1 MSSSDS
7 GTTRLS
13 YPEKVTQR
21 IIECLQKGTAP
32 WIRPWEAG
40 SIPDR
45 PYNPVSQTVYRGLN
59 TIYLS
64 VASMMKGYTD
74 PRWMTFLQCTGKG
87 WSVRRGEHAETIC
100 YFSRTSTKTEEDP
113 DTHEKV
119 KRTYRL
125 NRPIFRYACVFNAC
139 QIEGIEPL
147 DRGISKRT
155 FDPLQKAEEII
166 HSHNPVIMH
175 DQRDA
180 CFYQPHTDSIHL
192 TPVDQF
198 RSQDLYYSTVLHE
211 MGHWTGHST
220 RLDRGIL
227 NLFGTPAYAR
237 EELRA
242 EIASY
247 MLSSDIGISH
257 DPSNHASYIAS
268 WIAVLDQDKTEIFK
282 ASNDAEKIR
291 QFIVNQGRDL
301 DRSTEDDV
309 ARPDRAENDRSEAI
323 EIGA

>member
-1 MSSSDS
+1 MRSNDSSNAHL
-7 GTTRLS
+7 T

-32 WIRPWEAG
+32 WILPWEAG

-45 PYNPVSQTVYRGLN
+45 PYNPVSHTIYRGLN

-64 VASMMKGYTD
+64 VASMSKGYED
-74 PRWMTFLQCTGKG
+74 PRWMTFLQCTSKG
-87 WSVRRGEHAETIC
+87 WGVRRGEHAETIC
-100 YFSRTSTKTEEDP
+100 YFSRTATKTEEDP

-119 KRTYRL
+119 KHTYRL
-125 NRPIFRYACVFNAC
+125 QRPIFRYACVFNAC

-147 DRGISKRT
+147 DHGAFQRK
-155 FDPLQKAEEII
+155 FDPLRKAEQII
-166 HSHNPVIMH
+166 QSHKPLIRH
-175 DQRDA
+175 DQQDA
-180 CFYQPHTDSIHL
+180 CFYRPTTDSIHL

-198 RSQDLYYSTVLHE
+198 KSQDLYYATVLHE
-211 MGHWTGHST
+211 MGHWTGHFS
-220 RLDRGIL
+220 RLDRDIL
-227 NLFGTPAYAR
+227 NLFGTPTYAR

-268 WIAVLDQDKTEIFK
+268 WIQVLDQDKTEIFK
-282 ASNDAEKIR
+282 ASNDAERIR
-291 QFIVNQGRDL
+291 QFIVDAGRDL
-301 DRSTEDDV
+301 DRENDEDV
-309 ARPDRAENDRSEAI
+309 APPDREQNDRSQAI
-323 EIGA
+323 EIGV

>member
-1 MSSSDS
+1 MSPNNLE
-7 GTTRLS
+7 GPRLS

-21 IIECLQKGTAP
+21 IIECLQAGTAP

-64 VASMMKGYTD
+64 IAALTKGYND
-74 PRWMTFLQCTGKG
+74 PRWMTFLQCNGKG
-87 WSVRRGEHAETIC
+87 WNVRRGEHAETIC
-100 YFSRTSTKTEEDP
+100 YFSRTTTKTEEDP

-119 KRTYRL
+119 KRTYQL
-125 NRPIFRYACVFNAC
+125 QRPIFRYACVFNGC
-139 QIEGIEPL
+139 QVEGIEPL
-147 DRGISKRT
+147 DRRVSERK

-166 HSHNPVIMH
+166 RSHNPIIVH
-175 DQRDA
+175 DQGDA
-180 CFYQPHTDSIHL
+180 CFYRPATDSIHL
-192 TPVDQF
+192 TPIDQF

-211 MGHWTGHST
+211 MGHWTGHPT
-220 RLDRGIL
+220 RLDRNIQ
-227 NLFGTPAYAR
+227 NLYGTPAYAR

-247 MLSSDIGISH
+247 MLSSEIGISH

-268 WIAVLDQDKTEIFK
+268 WIQVLNQDKTEIFK
-282 ASNDAEKIR
+282 ASNDAERILH
-291 QFIVNQGRDL
+291 FVMGQGKNIDNSL
-301 DRSTEDDV
+301 E
-309 ARPDRAENDRSEAI
+309 EAI
-323 EIGA
+323 ESPVRHAIDRSNALEIDA

>member
-1 MSSSDS
+1 MGAIDA
-7 GTTRLS
+7 GAARLS

-40 SIPDR
+40 CVPDR
-45 PYNPVSQTVYRGLN
+45 PYNPVSQTIYRGLN

-64 VASMMKGYTD
+64 VAAVTNGYDD
-74 PRWMTFLQCTGKG
+74 PRWMTFLQCTNQG
-87 WSVRRGEHAETIC
+87 WNVRRGEHAETIC
-100 YFSRTSTKTEEDP
+100 YFSRTTTKTEEDP

-119 KRTYRL
+119 KRTFRL
-125 NRPIFRYACVFNAC
+125 DRPIFRYACVFNAR

-147 DRGISKRT
+147 DRGTFERR

-166 HSHNPVIMH
+166 HSHNPAILH
-175 DQRDA
+175 DQNDA
-180 CFYQPHTDSIHL
+180 CFYRPATDSIHL
-192 TPVDQF
+192 TPVAQF
-198 RSQDLYYSTVLHE
+198 RSQDLYYATVLHE
-211 MGHWTGHST
+211 MGHWSGHST
-220 RLDRGIL
+220 RLDRDIL
-227 NLFGTPAYAR
+227 NLYGTPAYAR

-268 WIAVLDQDKTEIFK
+268 WIEVLHQDKTEIFK
-282 ASNDAEKIR
+282 ASNDAERILH
-291 QFIVNQGRDL
+291 FIVGQGRDI
-301 DRSTEDDV
+301 DRSHEDV
-309 ARPDRAENDRSEAI
+309 IEIPDRLAIDRSPAF
-323 EIGA
+323 EIGT